1 MLFAAVIA
9 EHRHILVPGMANKA
23 DNREVYELFRQILQM
38 PMVLQHSGAGNFFK
52 NHFIQKRAG

>member
-1 MLFAAVIA
+1 
-9 EHRHILVPGMANKA
+9 MANKA